1 MAIVYSYP
9 KVTSPLATDVLV
21 LTDTT
26 VTAGK
31 RKNKTKSIAMSDV
44 ATYVINSKS
53 GITGSGTVNKFPI
66 FTAATVVG
74 DSIITQAA
82 LGQGITVA
90 GNLDVTNDTNLQ
102 GSLLADSLEVSNDS
116 VFTGSA
122 RFNSTIKDTSGG
134 VGTNGQVLTSTGT
147 GVAWTTDAGGSVT
160 GTGTTN
166 FIAKWNTSSSIQDSI
181 IFDNGTNVGVG
192 TATPSAKLHVNG
204 SEFLV
209 TQGNETGL
217 NINNDTYIYKIG
229 DISGGEN
236 QAYMQIDSAASKAF
250 FLNSNV
256 GIGTNSPTQK
266 LEVNGNILVNKGTTN
281 RTAYVSDD
289 GLYISRTSSPNSYTS
304 SIIADSNNSNI
315 LNINARSRIN
325 LILNSNTVLTAD
337 DQQNVGIGTDTPV
350 EKLDISAGNIRLDDN
365 QRITWSTNDSNIGRV
380 RITGNES
387 NDFLTFVTDNSE
399 RIRIISNGNV
409 GIGTTSPSNPL
420 TVVGVDSVGI
430 DDYILHNGDSNTKFG
445 FPSNDTFK
453 IRTSGTDR
461 FNIDSSGNVGIGTS
475 SPGATLE
482 VSSTGNVAAII
493 NSTNTFTFL
502 DLENDGT
509 NRVQIGNISDGEFTI
524 RTADTDRVRVDS
536 SGNVGIGTNS
546 PDHLLQVESSGNAEI
561 QAQRIAG
568 AGILIQ
574 AQSAAGVVGTNT
586 NHRLDLKTNNSTR
599 ATIST
604 SGNVGIGT
612 TSPSAKLQV
621 SSSGDTVV
629 KITSANGNAAF
640 LDLGDASDTDGGRI
654 VYDSGSNLALY
665 TASSERMRI
674 KNNGN
679 VGIGT
684 TSPSE
689 KLDVNG
695 NINIRSTS
703 SGIRG
708 IKRASDGYN
717 LHFAGG
723 SSLTGGSYVELNGGS
738 RGGIGNALNGEIN
751 FVSGGSYQ
759 SSQGAVVGNYNFKT
773 QWNGGS
779 ATLMHIDS
787 STGNVGIGTTD
798 PNRQLQV
805 SGAGTTVAIKVKAT
819 DGSQSSLDLENTEGW
834 FRVINDGGSL
844 SIYDQSDSAERFR
857 INTSGNIGI
866 GTTSPAS
873 KLEVDGGDIEVDD
886 SASGLI
892 LRSPNGTRYRI
903 KVDNSGNLT
912 TTAV

>member
-66 FTAATVVG
+66 FTASTVIG

-102 GSLLADSLEVSNDS
+102 GSLLADSLEVTNDS

-209 TQGNETGL
+209 TQGNEKGL

-409 GIGTTSPSNPL
+409 GIGTTSP
-420 TVVGVDSVGI
+420 
-430 DDYILHNGDSNTKFG
+430 
-445 FPSNDTFK
+445 
-453 IRTSGTDR
+453 
-461 FNIDSSGNVGIGTS
+461 
-475 SPGATLE
+475 
-482 VSSTGNVAAII
+482 
-493 NSTNTFTFL
+493 
-502 DLENDGT
+502 
-509 NRVQIGNISDGEFTI
+509 
-524 RTADTDRVRVDS
+524 
-536 SGNVGIGTNS
+536 
-546 PDHLLQVESSGNAEI
+546 DHLLQVESSGNAEI

-738 RGGIGNALNGEIN
+738 RGGVGNALNGEIN

>member
-102 GSLLADSLEVSNDS
+102 GSLLADSLEVTNDS

-209 TQGNETGL
+209 TQGNEKGL

-409 GIGTTSPSNPL
+409 GIGTTSP
-420 TVVGVDSVGI
+420 
-430 DDYILHNGDSNTKFG
+430 
-445 FPSNDTFK
+445 
-453 IRTSGTDR
+453 
-461 FNIDSSGNVGIGTS
+461 
-475 SPGATLE
+475 
-482 VSSTGNVAAII
+482 
-493 NSTNTFTFL
+493 
-502 DLENDGT
+502 
-509 NRVQIGNISDGEFTI
+509 
-524 RTADTDRVRVDS
+524 
-536 SGNVGIGTNS
+536 
-546 PDHLLQVESSGNAEI
+546 DHLLQVESSGNAEI

-738 RGGIGNALNGEIN
+738 RGGVGNALNGEIN

-834 FRVINDGGSL
+834 FRIINDGGSL